1 MRQMFDTHAPDQ
13 YFSEDHL
20 AFRRAMRSFVDQ
32 EIRPNI
38 DEWERAERLPRALYR
53 QAAGVGFLGLLYPEA
68 YGGSEADIFMQ
79 IVATEE
85 LGLTGA
91 GGVGASL
98 GSHSIAIPP
107 IAAIGSKTL
116 KQRVL
121 PPVIAGEKIAAL
133 AITEPS
139 GGSDVAALKTT
150 ARRDGD
156 SYVIN
161 GEKAFITSGMQAD
174 FLTVACRTDPANPGP
189 GGLSFILVEGDTP
202 GLTRTALHK
211 MGWHASDTALLHFDN
226 VRVPA
231 DNLVGAEGEGFKAAM
246 LNFNNERLTL
256 AVIAYAAA
264 QACLDEATDWA
275 RTRRTFGK
283 PLIEQQ
289 VIRHKL
295 VDMAMRIQSARALVL
310 DVAWR
315 HLHRMD
321 PLNIHVARTGM
332 AKITATDTVQF
343 VASEAVQIMGAMGY
357 MRGSTCERVFRETKV
372 LSIGGGTDEV
382 IRNLVASQM
391 GI

>member
-1 MRQMFDTHAPDQ
+1 MTAFDSAPDQ
-13 YFSEDHL
+13 YFSQDHI
-20 AFRRAMRSFVDQ
+20 AFRRAMRSFVDR

-38 DEWERAERLPRALYR
+38 ETWEEAQRLPRSLY
-53 QAAGVGFLGLLYPEA
+53 QKAAEVGFLGLTYPEE
-68 YGGSEADIFMQ
+68 YGGSGADIFMQ

-85 LGLTGA
+85 LALTGA

-107 IAAIGSKTL
+107 IVAVGSPAL
-116 KQRVL
+116 KHRVL
-121 PPVIAGEKIAAL
+121 PPLIAGEKIAAL
-133 AITEPS
+133 AITEPG

-161 GEKAFITSGMQAD
+161 GEKAFITSGVQAD
-174 FLTVACRTDPANPGP
+174 FLTVACRTNPDDRGP
-189 GGLSFILVEGDTP
+189 GGISFILVEGDTP
-202 GLTRTALHK
+202 GLTRKPLRK

-231 DNLVGAEGEGFKAAM
+231 ENLIGAEGEGFKAAM
-246 LNFNNERLTL
+246 LNFNDERLTL
-256 AVIAYAAA
+256 AVSAYASA

-275 RTRRTFGK
+275 RNRTTFGK
-283 PLIEQQ
+283 PLIQHQ

-295 VDMAMRIQSARALVL
+295 VDMAMRIQAARALTL

-315 HLHRMD
+315 RMNRLD

-332 AKITATDTVQF
+332 AKITATDTVQY
-343 VASEAVQIMGAMGY
+343 VAAEAVQIMGAMGY
-357 MRGSTCERVFRETKV
+357 MTGSVSERVFRETKV
-372 LSIGGGTDEV
+372 LSIGGGADEV
-382 IRNLVASQM
+382 IRNLIASQL
-391 GI
+391 GY

>member
-13 YFSEDHL
+13 YFSADHI
-20 AFRRAMRSFVDQ
+20 AFRQAMRVFVDR

-38 DEWERAERLPRALYR
+38 DEWEQAERLPRSLYR
-53 QAAGVGFLGLLYPEA
+53 KAAETGFLGLLYPEA
-68 YGGSEADIFMQ
+68 YGGSQADIFMQ

-107 IAAIGSKTL
+107 IAEIGSQAL

-121 PPVIAGEKIAAL
+121 PAVIAGEKIAAL
-133 AITEPS
+133 AITEPG

-174 FLTVACRTDPANPGP
+174 FLTVACRTDPTNPGP
-189 GGLSFILVEGDTP
+189 GGLSFILVDGDTP
-202 GLTRTALHK
+202 GLTRTPLRK
-211 MGWHASDTALLHFDN
+211 MGWHASDTALLHFEN
-226 VRVPA
+226 VRVPVG
-231 DNLVGAEGEGFKAAM
+231 NLIGSEGEGFKAAM

-256 AVIAYAAA
+256 AVIAYASA
-264 QACLDEATDWA
+264 QACLDEASEWA
-275 RTRRTFGK
+275 RSRNTFGK

-321 PLNIHVARTGM
+321 PLNTHVARTGM
-332 AKITATDTVQF
+332 AKITATDAVQH

-357 MRGSTCERVFRETKV
+357 MRGSTSERVFRETKV
-372 LSIGGGTDEV
+372 LSIGGGADEV
-382 IRNLVASQM
+382 IRNLIASQM
-391 GI
+391 GL